1 MYLMYYNHTHYHCN
15 INNMSTREFAAQ
27 QPSVY
32 LPIMFVNNIKIPS
45 YIICLVA
52 TEYRLNDETSGGHG
66 SRVHRRRIII
76 ASSTVATGQKS
87 ISIGIFLQR
96 QIVTKKKSR

>member
-1 MYLMYYNHTHYHCN
+1 ML
-15 INNMSTREFAAQ
+15 
-27 QPSVY
+27 
-32 LPIMFVNNIKIPS
+32 VNNIIIPS
-45 YIICLVA
+45 YNILCLVA

-96 QIVTKKKSR
+96 QIVTKKRAGDSVIWNPNLFHSMA